1 MSQMKLHTGLLVL
14 ALLSAK
20 AASAWTYPEHRA
32 ITAKGIQT
40 LDPRNRAA
48 LDALWAAARAGEAR
62 LCETPAAGD
71 QGLKPECIDLA
82 AWAAIAGDHSCSPDD
97 MLQVILKSNWILK
110 VAAVTARMEEGLGKA
125 KNEAEKTNVRV
136 VGDLG
141 LERMDPE
148 YSTRAGGN
156 NAHFLLPRK
165 VDDPTE
171 YAIQSLAPGSELNAM
186 ALYVLFHVSAL
197 QHMVRLGEAPGASDA
212 RMALALEFFALHFL
226 EDSFAAGHIAGSWGN
241 AAERKGTHD
250 YYNENGLDAED
261 WNGKGMILFGDG
273 YARDEDITRV
283 AEAVELSLAEFVS
296 AARPGDVAVRG
307 VAVVTLTSDV
317 VNGTFDVCKATGMPS
332 WTSTERVKPL
342 IEDVVKST
350 PVPYRGPGYASL
362 PRFRAEI
369 GPFIGVASGGAVLWS
384 NTGFTN
390 DSEGGVQGQ
399 LDVGVRLGL
408 GLDALLGDSGDGL
421 VFVEAA
427 FVNQSRSSGGCPPC
441 EKDPLVEQFVPGAP
455 ARSGMQFR
463 LRLPFWLIPGDLI
476 LAAPVLAFT
485 NPKTLEKMAITA
497 ADGGLIPWQR
507 RIATPVGDVQVVAGR
522 EVGVTLFG
530 YGTKDA
536 FLGVVGPPEDPEIV
550 PLAVKSLQWDF
561 PVLEYRPF
569 REYGTRYTFA
579 MFVQLGLGFDQPVS
593 AVLVEQPGVPAP
605 PLKTR
610 YLAYLR
616 IFFDGRRYF

>member
-1 MSQMKLHTGLLVL
+1 MT
-14 ALLSAK
+14 
-20 AASAWTYPEHRA
+20 AWTYPEHRA

-40 LDPRNRAA
+40 LDPRDRAS
-48 LDALWAAARAGEAR
+48 LDALWAVARAGDAR
-62 LCETPAAGD
+62 LCESPEAGD
-71 QGLKPECIDLA
+71 QGPKPECIDLA

-125 KNEAEKTNVRV
+125 KNEAERTNARV

-141 LERMDPE
+141 LERSDPE
-148 YSTRAGGN
+148 YSTRATGN

-165 VDDPTE
+165 VDDAE
-171 YAIQSLAPGSELNAM
+171 GYAMQTLAPGSELNAM
-186 ALYVLFHVSAL
+186 ALYVLFHVAAL
-197 QHMVRLGEAPGASDA
+197 QHMVRTGESPGGDDA

-250 YYNENGLDAED
+250 YYNEHGLDAED

-296 AARPGDVAVRG
+296 AGRPDDEAVRR
-307 VAVVTLTSDV
+307 VAVVTMTTEV
-317 VNGTFDVCKATGMPS
+317 VNGTFDVCKATGMPA
-332 WTSTERVKPL
+332 WTATDRVKPVV
-342 IEDVVKST
+342 EDVVRRT

-369 GPFIGVASGGAVLWS
+369 GPFIGISSGGAALWTS
-384 NTGFTN
+384 SGFTP
-390 DSEGGVQGQ
+390 DSEGGAQGQ

-408 GLDALLGDSGDGL
+408 GLDALLGSSGDGL

-427 FVNQSRSSGGCPPC
+427 FVNQSRSSGGCPQC
-441 EKDPLVEQFVPGAP
+441 EADPLIQQFVPGSP
-455 ARSGMQFR
+455 ARSGLQFR
-463 LRLPFWLIPGDLI
+463 LRLPFWLIPGDLV

-485 NPKTLEKMAITA
+485 DPKALEKMAITA

-507 RIATPVGDVQVVAGR
+507 RIATPVGDVQFVAGR

-536 FLGVVGPPEDPEIV
+536 FLAVVGTPENPDVI

-579 MFVQLGLGFDQPVS
+579 TFLQLGFGFDHPIS
-593 AVLVEQPGVPAP
+593 AVIVDQPEVPAP
-605 PLKTR
+605 PLQNR

-616 IFFDGRRYF
+616 IYFDGRRYF